1 MTKPKRR
8 KLNKNIIVAFNR
20 LHRSGRLLCRQFSQS
35 EEAAKI
41 GGNYI
46 YFTVRDNVKFPT
58 GVGRFL
64 IENGLAIS
72 SADGLFD
79 DTPQTF
85 EAVDREYFEQFK
97 SAWEAQQIGAQ
108 ARREGVVGLDQQAR
122 PNASPTDQ
130 EATHV

>member
-41 GGNYI
+41 GGSYI

-64 IENGLAIS
+64 VENGLAIS
-72 SADGLFD
+72 SSDGLFA

-85 EAVDREYFEQFK
+85 EAVDRPVFELFREQY
-97 SAWEAQQIGAQ
+97 EAPQ
-108 ARREGVVGLDQQAR
+108 
-122 PNASPTDQ
+122 NA
-130 EATHV
+130 

>member
-20 LHRSGRLLCRQFSQS
+20 LHQRGRLLCRQFSQS
-35 EEAAKI
+35 EEATKI
-41 GGNYI
+41 GGSYI

-64 IENGLAIS
+64 IENGLCKS
-72 SADGLFD
+72 SSDGLFA

-85 EAVDREYFEQFK
+85 EVVGRPIFEAFREQ
-97 SAWEAQQIGAQ
+97 WEAPQNG
-108 ARREGVVGLDQQAR
+108 
-122 PNASPTDQ
+122 
-130 EATHV
+130 